1 MSKHVYRL
9 LFFIVLTSNFLQ
21 AQIDTA
27 YTDGVTPNLSITH
40 QLYYIEDPTA
50 QLSFD
55 TVQQSQWQS
64 KFTQHK
70 GNYSASFGLTQSDY
84 WFKFVVKNGA
94 TAVEKFLE
102 FGYPFLNE
110 LDVYFTDSTGTMQHY
125 LVGDHFPY
133 HQRQNENKNFIFD
146 LYFHPHEVKTIFAH
160 ITSDGEVTSFPV
172 RIVDHA
178 TLTDDAANEQLILGF
193 YYGIV
198 VFALFLSFFL
208 GASLNENVNFRYF
221 LYVVSVGIFQFSID
235 GLSFKYLWPNNVWLA
250 NHIIPMAGAAAIFFL
265 IKFTQ
270 FLLLTKE
277 HTPIICKT
285 LNVVAGFIVALF
297 VCAMLPNP
305 FYAFSLKTLNF
316 MVIIS
321 NLLILIA
328 AIKVY
333 RMDYRPSRYFLLA
346 FLLLIV
352 GSTLSL
358 LKNIDILPRI
368 FITEY
373 GIQLGS
379 GIEIIFLAFAL
390 SEKVRTLKDEKQEAQ
405 ASLLRQLE
413 ENNRLEHELNV
424 ELEKKVIERTLELQQ
439 QKELVEEQ
447 KSLIEEKHKEI
458 TDSINYAE
466 RIQKS
471 FMASRQLLTSE
482 LGSYFLIFQPKDVVS
497 GDFYWAA
504 KLPTGEFVFVMA
516 DSTGHG
522 VPGAIMSILNISALE
537 KSIETETDAGKILT
551 TTRTAII
558 ERLKRDGSEEGGK
571 DGMDASL
578 FILNQTRTRITYAC
592 ANNCLWVIR
601 KGVLMEL
608 ECDKM
613 PVGKHDRDHLPFTT
627 FEFEVEKG
635 DMVYGFTD
643 GLPDQFGGPKGK
655 KFKYA
660 QLKQLLLSVAELP
673 IEQQE
678 RTIRQ
683 ALMEWKG
690 SLEQVDDVTLAG
702 IRI

>member
-1 MSKHVYRL
+1 M
-9 LFFIVLTSNFLQ
+9 
-21 AQIDTA
+21 
-27 YTDGVTPNLSITH
+27 PNVSITH
-40 QLYYIEDPTA
+40 QLYYLEDPSA
-50 QLSFD
+50 QLQYT
-55 TVQQSQWQS
+55 TVQQPEWQS
-64 KFTQHK
+64 KFVQHK
-70 GNYSASFGLTQSDY
+70 GQYSASFGLTHSDY
-84 WFKFVVKNGA
+84 WFRIVVKNGVAA
-94 TAVEKFLE
+94 TEKYLE
-102 FGYPFLNE
+102 FGYPFLNQ
-110 LDVYFTDSTGTMQHY
+110 LDVYFTDSTGKMQHF

-133 HQRQNENKNFIFD
+133 HQRQTENKNFIFD
-146 LYFHPHEVKTIFAH
+146 LYLHPQEVKTIYAH

-178 TLTDDAANEQLILGF
+178 TLTDDAADEQLVLGF

-208 GASLNENVNFRYF
+208 GASLKENVNFRYF

-277 HTPIICKT
+277 HTPLICKT
-285 LNVVAGFIVALF
+285 LNVVAGLIVVLF
-297 VCAMLPNP
+297 VFAMLPNP
-305 FYAFSLKTLNF
+305 FYALSLRALNI
-316 MVIIS
+316 MVLVS

-328 AIKVY
+328 AIWVY
-333 RMDYRPSRYFLLA
+333 RMDYRPARYFLLA

-352 GSTLSL
+352 GSTIAL
-358 LKNIDILPRI
+358 LKNIDLLPRT

-390 SEKVRTLKDEKQEAQ
+390 SEKVRTLKDEKQAAQ
-405 ASLLRQLE
+405 ESLLRQLE

-471 FMASRQLLTSE
+471 FMASRQLLAKE
-482 LGSYFLIFQPKDVVS
+482 LASYFLIFQPKDVVS

-504 KLPTGEFVFVMA
+504 KLPNGEFVFVIA

-537 KSIETETDAGKILT
+537 KSIETESNAGKILNA
-551 TTRTAII
+551 TRSTII
-558 ERLKRDGSEEGGK
+558 ERLKKDGSEEGGK
-571 DGMDASL
+571 DGMDAAL
-578 FILNQTRTRITYAC
+578 FILNPARTKITYAC
-592 ANNCLWVIR
+592 ANNCLWVVR
-601 KGVLMEL
+601 NGVLIEL
-608 ECDKM
+608 ECDNM
-613 PVGKHDRDHLPFTT
+613 PVGKHDRDHQSFTT
-627 FEFEVEKG
+627 FEFEVQEG
-635 DMVYGFTD
+635 DLIYAFTD

-655 KFKYA
+655 KYKYA
-660 QLKQLLLSVAELP
+660 QLKQLLIHAAEWPLQ
-673 IEQQE
+673 EQE
-678 RTIRQ
+678 EKILQ
-683 ALMEWKG
+683 AFSEWKG